1 MIFKCLKDTSTI
13 QLFERKRLKIGQIF
27 SFDRLKKVL
36 FLIFESFGDIN
47 YFIVKLLRIDSI
59 GILGLCWLQVDA
71 QGLGTLTSTGDFTFF

>member
-1 MIFKCLKDTSTI
+1 MAENCSIIWTVHNGPWSRLTMIFKCLKDTSTI

-59 GILGLCWLQVDA
+59 GILGLC
-71 QGLGTLTSTGDFTFF
+71 